1 MGETDC
7 AICLL
12 AFEEGEQTTRLPC
25 FHMYHTE
32 CIDTHAFTHGMA
44 VMDIR
49 CPQCRKTPTEVDAAA
64 RALLE
69 AASAP
74 ASVMPCTPETIA
86 ASEPSSPAGDGA
98 GQSFASVDVL
108 IDAVP
113 PASPVGVIDV
123 ADIATDVPATQQDQ
137 QDRDDSVPQ
146 QDAIALGGAAPQ
158 QDAQILS
165 PERAMSDDDMPLEQ
179 VRARANASL
188 LGMMIAQARSQPAKA
203 PQRRRAKSSPPVAK
217 ANVACPP
224 PPPPKPAATVPADAG
239 AQAKGKRAPPAK
251 KANVAKANH
260 PVAKAK
266 VAKAAKAAVGPPPSL
281 VEAANAASASLA
293 AASLAVAVA
302 EANVAGPPPPPPKL
316 AATVPGAQAKGK
328 RAAGPANG
336 APPAKKANVAQAKAP
351 VINVDEVPLRPDRS
365 EAPGSSNDHLVLA
378 DGAAAST
385 DNVHDNNLQPALV
398 DPELCQCG
406 LCGSIVQMA
415 KVRILSKKQG
425 TYTCAKCS
433 STVTKLYRETG
444 GVPKLTGMTPIQINE
459 FYTRAQTCFTALEL
473 HNLKKEFNVTKEAQ
487 QAIYYDNQGKYLP
500 LSVWGKMGYDV
511 DAIKNLSS
519 PQDVRSDP
527 VLGDVY
533 RVVTMMTGQR
543 GHEGTIVSEC
553 LGVKGSGKG
562 ETNPEQILA
571 LTGELKKAKNMQKDA
586 EASKKKKANLLK
598 TCATNEMKI
607 RNILAMNPGAFSE
620 SVLQSVESLL
630 ASVPALVDSDVKDA
644 VCDYLMEAPIMHRA
658 FHACNVPPIICNMRD
673 YLMDAPIMHR
683 AFHACNVPPI
693 ICNMLCILRVTA
705 GSCGPGSLAFAWVAA
720 AMEL

>member
-1 MGETDC
+1 MGEEASPAC

-32 CIDTHAFTHGMA
+32 CIDAHAITHGMC
-44 VMDIR
+44 VMDMR

-69 AASAP
+69 AAPAP
-74 ASVMPCTPETIA
+74 APVMPGIPEIIDV
-86 ASEPSSPAGDGA
+86 SEPSSPAGDGA
-98 GQSFASVDVL
+98 GQSFAGVDGV

-179 VRARANASL
+179 VRARANAPGSL
-188 LGMMIAQARSQPAKA
+188 LGMMIARARSQPAKA

-251 KANVAKANH
+251 KANVAKAI
-260 PVAKAK
+260 
-266 VAKAAKAAVGPPPSL
+266 AKAAKAAVGPPPSL
-281 VEAANAASASLA
+281 VEAANVASKAAVGPPPSLA
-293 AASLAVAVA
+293 KAAVGPPPSLV

-385 DNVHDNNLQPALV
+385 DNVHDNNLQLALV

-425 TYTCAKCS
+425 TYTCAKCA

-562 ETNPEQILA
+562 QTNPEQILA

-658 FHACNVPPIICNMRD
+658 FHACNVPPIICNM
-673 YLMDAPIMHR
+673 
-683 AFHACNVPPI
+683 
-693 ICNMLCILRVTA
+693 LCILRVTA